1 MSLVAATISL
11 LTHWAMGSL
20 TLLILWNICDYI
32 RSKPEILKTLL
43 DGATLHM
50 FQYATL
56 AVSFCMLTNLT
67 FELSKTSE
75 FWVQTSGWF
84 LLAAL
89 HLSYLQLTVCAIVK
103 FCLVFH
109 VDLPEDW
116 QDETIHWSVRINL
129 LVIETLVMFGH
140 WYGFGYNQLVFSTQ
154 NESNFVGPILAVLAL
169 GSQFVSRIII
179 YFKVRTQN
187 LEEGSSEIIKTKTFV
202 LVVILLIP
210 YRILGIFIPFDTR
223 MILFIT
229 QFLLLS
235 FNVGTLYFSPNLCHF
250 CQKKYNLCDLN
261 AKSLKAIVR
270 YLWTRI
276 IQRIR
281 YVLTFGNRFC
291 NNSVEPMIELVNV

>member
-1 MSLVAATISL
+1 
-11 LTHWAMGSL
+11 MGGL

-32 RSKPEILKTLL
+32 KSKPENLKTLL
-43 DGATLHM
+43 DGATLHT
-50 FQYATL
+50 FQYASL
-56 AVSFCMLTNLT
+56 AASFCMLTNLT
-67 FELSKTSE
+67 FELSSE

-116 QDETIHWSVRINL
+116 QDDTIHWSVRINL
-129 LVIETLVMFGH
+129 LVIETLIMFGH
-140 WYGFGYNQLVFSTQ
+140 WYGFGYHQLVFSTQ

-169 GSQFVSRIII
+169 GSQIVSRIII
-179 YFKVRTQN
+179 YFKIGTQN
-187 LEEGSSEIIKTKTFV
+187 LEKGSSEIIKTKTFV
-202 LVVILLIP
+202 LVFILLIP
-210 YRILGIFIPFDTR
+210 YRILGIFYPFDTK
-223 MILFIT
+223 MIIFIT

-250 CQKKYNLCDLN
+250 CQKKYDFCDLN
-261 AKSLKAIVR
+261 VKSLKAIVR

-276 IQRIR
+276 ITRIR
-281 YVLTFGNRFC
+281 YVLTCGNRFC